1 LRGDIIPTFP
11 HLRFWSRPIRRIA
24 PALLAA
30 TLVHVADAATVTP
43 KHNPERS
50 TVKAMTFAKGALDH
64 KHSFYWR
71 GWTIAFG
78 ASAPYGAFQERG
90 MEIHGLRCAQPG
102 AKQLG
107 CHLLMVM
114 SREESRPHYCEILP
128 DSARAEGPWPLL
140 IACPG
145 KIAWVHKAP

>member
-1 LRGDIIPTFP
+1 MNSSLWRHRIGQAAAGFTF
-11 HLRFWSRPIRRIA
+11 
-24 PALLAA
+24 LAA
-30 TLVHVADAATVTP
+30 MAAVAAFAVAAKDHGADKDTV
-43 KHNPERS
+43 R
-50 TVKAMTFAKGALDH
+50 AIAFAKSSLDH

-78 ASAPYGAFQERG
+78 ATAPYGTFPERG
-90 MEIHGLRCAQPG
+90 MEIRGLRCGQPS

-114 SREESRPHYCEILP
+114 TREESKPHYCEILP

-140 IACPG
+140 IACPS
-145 KIAWVHKAP
+145 KIAWTHKAP